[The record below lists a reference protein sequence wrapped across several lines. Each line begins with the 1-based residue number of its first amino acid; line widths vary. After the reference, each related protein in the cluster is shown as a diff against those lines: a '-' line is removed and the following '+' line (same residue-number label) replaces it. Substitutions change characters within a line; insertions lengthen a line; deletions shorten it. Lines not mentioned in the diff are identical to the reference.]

1 MGISQ
6 QIGASSLL
14 KSGVCTSSTRP
25 ASPYEGQVI
34 YETDTD
40 KTLVWNGTTWIV
52 TAHSGAW
59 QAWSPTYTNLTIGN
73 GTVIARYSQVG
84 KTVTFVFEFTLGSS
98 GSSVGSAPAISL
110 PVVGAT
116 VVNSWLG
123 TARYLDNGV
132 TNYAGAVAI
141 LSNGIRPQTLVS
153 SGTYAEIQGGITAT
167 APFTW
172 ASGDVMSISGIY
184 EAS

>member
-1 MGISQ
+1 MGITQ
-6 QIGASSLL
+6 QVGASSLL
-14 KSGVCTSSTRP
+14 KPGVCTSSTRP
-25 ASPYEGQVI
+25 ASPFEGQTI

-40 KTLVWNGTTWIV
+40 KTLVWDGTTWIV
-52 TAHSGAW
+52 TAHSGVW
-59 QAWSPTYTNLTIGN
+59 LTWSPTYTNLTIGN
-73 GTVIARYSQVG
+73 GTVIARYEQVG
-84 KTVTFVFEFTLGSS
+84 KTVTFIFEFTLGSTS
-98 GSSVGSAPAISL
+98 AVGSAPVISL
-110 PVVGAT
+110 PVAGAT

-141 LSNGIRPQTLVS
+141 LSTGIRPQTLVS

-167 APFTW
+167 APMTW
-172 ASGDVMSISGIY
+172 ATGDVMSISGIY